1 MKIIATIMTAALI
14 AGCASVPP
22 RTLDYSHVSIV
33 PSDEAR
39 KHPDYNKHY
48 HECDWYATSDQV
60 GIGKTAASGALV
72 GAGIASLTGLVMGM
86 DGGYARLAGIGA
98 LYGGVSSGAWAAM
111 SNDQKYKH
119 VMTQC
124 LRDKGHHVY

>member
-1 MKIIATIMTAALI
+1 MKIIVMAMVALLTA
-14 AGCASVPP
+14 CSTTQP

-33 PSDEAR
+33 PSDESR
-39 KHPDYNKHY
+39 VHPDYRKHFN
-48 HECDWYATSDQV
+48 ECDWYATSDQV

-72 GAGIASLTGLVMGM
+72 GAGIASLTGLIMGM

-98 LYGGVSSGAWAAM
+98 MYGGLSSGAWASM